1 MKRYLSLFG
10 LWTRQCVY
18 KFLLLLLFAAAVEA
32 GGFLLALRSGPTLE
46 QALGKNSTAI
56 GVWLYFVCLC
66 ALLCRA
72 GCQGSRKF
80 GYTLARLRVSSW
92 GAYICHWLHNSLYFF
107 LFWGAQTG
115 IMIGLC
121 ALHRYVVG
129 VDYGPQTLLLASW
142 RVELFHSLLPLA
154 DWGVYVCNALMAL
167 ALGAATAQFS
177 ALERR
182 GKRGIA
188 VIVMAALTLGFFR
201 RGIGSSANVVM
212 GLESVC
218 VTVWCFVS
226 ATEILEGE
234 SNEETA

>member
-1 MKRYLSLFG
+1 MRRYVSLFS

-18 KFLLLLLFAAAVEA
+18 KFVLLLLLASAVETGIFAIRINA
-32 GGFLLALRSGPTLE
+32 GWTLE
-46 QALGKNSTAI
+46 QALGNGRVDIACAACF
-56 GVWLYFVCLC
+56 LLLC
-66 ALLCRA
+66 ALLCAA
-72 GCQGSRKF
+72 GCQGSGKL

-107 LFWGAQTG
+107 LYWGAQTG
-115 IMIGLC
+115 IMIWLC
-121 ALHRYVVG
+121 ALHQYVLG
-129 VDYGPQTLLLASW
+129 VDYGPQALLLASY

-154 DWGVYVCNALMAL
+154 DRGVYVCNVLMAL

-182 GKRGIA
+182 GKRGMA
-188 VIVMAALTLGFFR
+188 AFVMAALTLGSFR
-201 RGIGSSANVVM
+201 RGIGSSANVFM
-212 GLESVC
+212 GLASVF

-234 SNEETA
+234 RDETAA